1 MVSKNFFFR
10 IGSECTIRIPPPPT
24 ISASSNN
31 IAIVSSLTDRTI
43 YNSKHLWYFLFYIPE
58 MFRYKL
64 KNSQLHMIVLN

>member
-1 MVSKNFFFR
+1 MYDHS
-10 IGSECTIRIPPPPT
+10 

-31 IAIVSSLTDRTI
+31 FAIVSSLTDRTI

-64 KNSQLHMIVLN
+64 KNSQLQYDCFELMKK